1 MGRVSLENLLLS
13 QSNVDKHVIY
23 SIYTEHGYLPVTTLM
38 ILLRPGTI
46 FEIKTFPQC
55 TPYLYILMISRA
67 QNFCKQLC
75 IYIYI

>member
-23 SIYTEHGYLPVTTLM
+23 SIYTEHEYLPVTTLM
-38 ILLRPGTI
+38 ILLHPGTI

-55 TPYLYILMISRA
+55 TPYLYIL
-67 QNFCKQLC
+67 
-75 IYIYI
+75 IYIKGSKFL